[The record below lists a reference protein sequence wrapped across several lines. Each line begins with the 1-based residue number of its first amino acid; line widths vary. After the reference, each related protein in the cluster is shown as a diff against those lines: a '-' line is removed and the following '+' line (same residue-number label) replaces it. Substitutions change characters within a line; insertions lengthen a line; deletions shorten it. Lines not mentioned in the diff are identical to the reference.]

1 MSKHKPIRNSNLEI
15 HTVADGYIVYDKE
28 ADRVHNLNQ
37 TASLILELC
46 NGEHEP
52 DEIFQL
58 VQNAFELD
66 QTRENGRLRV

>member
-1 MSKHKPIRNSNLEI
+1 MSKHQPTRHSNLEI

-28 ADRVHNLNQ
+28 ADRVHYLNQ

-52 DEIFQL
+52 D
-58 VQNAFELD
+58 
-66 QTRENGRLRV
+66 